1 MRPTFDPFV
10 LPFVIGTTFV
20 LMYCFI
26 GMIRIIWQLPKKDR
40 RKFGLSL
47 ITPKTLWKNIKD
59 LFGDCLF
66 HVKIWKRK
74 PLIGYMH
81 SAIAFGWFMI
91 IIVGHFET
99 VAFSPLRGVEMPFM
113 QKIMSNLYLPIFFR
127 YFAIEGLTLKA
138 QIFSFLMDFFL
149 LMIISG
155 IVIAVV
161 KKKRPRKVGMKRV
174 TKFGIKEDLVRIALW
189 TIFPLR
195 FLAESS
201 VAGFAGG
208 SFLTKFLGFDL
219 LFGGNYKETLSM
231 VLWWLY
237 SIDLAIFMFVL
248 PFTRYMHIPAE
259 ALLILLRNAGLKTTA
274 PRKGYAL
281 AEIYSCP
288 SCGLCID
295 VCPMSE
301 YKNDY
306 KKTAVYFMR
315 NIRRKNK
322 REVRK
327 MTEICLMCGKC
338 VEVCPLGIES
348 LNIKMAQRANISYRM
363 KSDFGYLER
372 QQVNETTSQQVI
384 VSKSESESKIVYF
397 AGCMSHLT
405 PKITRSM
412 VKIFEEAKE
421 NYEFLDKNGSICCG
435 RPMMLTGKV
444 NEAKSLIEKN
454 TELIKSSGAKRLV
467 LSCPICYKVF
477 KEEYHLEGIEIL
489 HHTQY
494 INELIENDKIH
505 VDRSD
510 KRYVYHDP
518 CELGR
523 AFKVYDEPRNII
535 DNIGLLTRGKS
546 DKDMSVCCGGSI
558 GSITMTIEERDEITT
573 NSIKDLM
580 HNNPE
585 EIVTACPLCQ
595 KTFARKSPI
604 AVKDIAE
611 IVVENLEDEVHLIF
625 LYLCE
630 KIKPYL
636 Y

>member
-20 LMYCFI
+20 LLYCFI
-26 GMIRIIWQLPKKDR
+26 GMIRIIWQLPKEDR

-113 QKIMSNLYLPIFFR
+113 QKLMSNLYLPIFFR

-138 QIFSFLMDFFL
+138 HIFSFLMDFFL

-161 KKKRPRKVGMKRV
+161 KKKRPKKVGMKRV

-219 LFGGNYKETLSM
+219 LFGGNYNETLSM

-295 VCPMSE
+295 VCPMSDS
-301 YKNDY
+301 KNNNY

-338 VEVCPLGIES
+338 IEVCPLGIDS
-348 LNIKMAQRANISYRM
+348 LNIKIAQRANISYRM
-363 KSDFGYLER
+363 KSDFGYLGSQRVNETTR
-372 QQVNETTSQQVI
+372 QQVNETTSSDSQVFRFSD
-384 VSKSESESKIVYF
+384 SKTVYF

-412 VKIFEEAKE
+412 VKIFKEAKE
-421 NYEFLDKNGSICCG
+421 DYEFLDINGSICCG
-435 RPMMLTGKV
+435 RPMMLTGKKK
-444 NEAKSLIEKN
+444 EAQALIEKN
-454 TELIKSSGAKRLV
+454 TELIKNSGAKRLV

-477 KEEYHLEGIEIL
+477 KEEYNLEGIEIL

-494 INELIENDKIH
+494 INELIEKEKIH
-505 VDRSD
+505 IDRSD

-535 DNIGLLTRGKS
+535 DNIGLLTAAKS

-558 GSITMTIEERDEITT
+558 GSLTMTLEERDEITA
-573 NSIKDLM
+573 NSVKDLM

-611 IVVENLEDEVHLIF
+611 IVVENLE
-625 LYLCE
+625 
-630 KIKPYL
+630 
-636 Y
+636 

>member
-20 LMYCFI
+20 LLYCFI
-26 GMIRIIWQLPKKDR
+26 GMIRIIWQLPKEDR

-113 QKIMSNLYLPIFFR
+113 QKLMSNLYLPIFFR

-138 QIFSFLMDFFL
+138 HIFSFLMDFFL

-161 KKKRPRKVGMKRV
+161 KRQRPKKVGMKRV

-219 LFGGNYKETLSM
+219 LFGGNYNETLSM

-295 VCPMSE
+295 VCPMSDS
-301 YKNDY
+301 KNNNY

-338 VEVCPLGIES
+338 IEVCPLGIDS
-348 LNIKMAQRANISYRM
+348 LNIKIAQRANISYRM
-363 KSDFGYLER
+363 KSDFGYLGSQQVNETTRQQGNESTR
-372 QQVNETTSQQVI
+372 QQVNETTSSDSQVFRFSD
-384 VSKSESESKIVYF
+384 SKTVYF

-412 VKIFEEAKE
+412 VKIFKEANE
-421 NYEFLDKNGSICCG
+421 DYEFLDMNGSICCG
-435 RPMMLTGKV
+435 RPMMLTGKK
-444 NEAKSLIEKN
+444 NEAKALIEKN
-454 TELIKSSGAKRLV
+454 TELIKNSGAKRLV

-477 KEEYHLEGIEIL
+477 KEEYNLEGIEIL

-494 INELIENDKIH
+494 INELIEKEKIH
-505 VDRSD
+505 IDRSD

-558 GSITMTIEERDEITT
+558 GSLTMTLEERDEITA
-573 NSIKDLM
+573 NSVKDLM

-611 IVVENLEDEVHLIF
+611 IVVENLE
-625 LYLCE
+625 
-630 KIKPYL
+630 
-636 Y
+636 